1 MQPVVMEAT
10 MCDQSRWGNGK
21 LNLLK
26 SALFVDFSDD
36 SKVDATAKEIVRK
49 VIGARNLGR
58 ERV

>member
-1 MQPVVMEAT
+1 MQPVVMEAA

-26 SALFVDFSDD
+26 SALFIDFSDD
-36 SKVDATAKEIVRK
+36 SKVDAAAKKIVRK

-58 ERV
+58 ERA